1 MITGWGLYALVAC
14 LLVCLLAL
22 AAMKFW
28 PAISSAIGRKPKG
41 MAFFAVAAVVM
52 AAYAADKPDVELVK
66 GVALEP
72 VELTSTNATVRWAV
86 KDSSDARVAI
96 TNRSATVY
104 RRTADD
110 GMWRAV
116 LIIGHEATGRD
127 FVNVIDGFFIGEDSE
142 WKVVVDGQ
150 NGEAEP

>member
-1 MITGWGLYALVAC
+1 MITGWGLYALVAGM
-14 LLVCLLAL
+14 LACLLAL
-22 AAMKFW
+22 AVMKAW
-28 PAISSAIGRKPKG
+28 PAISSAVGRKPKG

-86 KDSSDARVAI
+86 KDSSDAHVAI

-104 RRTADD
+104 RKSVD
-110 GMWRAV
+110 GMWKAV
-116 LIIGHEATGRD
+116 LFIDHEATGKD
-127 FVNVIDGFFIGEDSE
+127 FINVIDGFFIGEDSE
-142 WKVVVDGQ
+142 WRVVVDGQ
-150 NGEAEP
+150 DGEAEP